1 MSVQSFPGAT
11 ARLAHRRLRSAQARA
26 AALWWHRRLGAMGP
40 ESTVAATARIYV
52 PGMVRLGRDVHLN
65 DFVHIW
71 GGGGVTL
78 GDHVLVASH
87 VVITSQSHD
96 VNALASGLLYRE
108 TDDLRPVTIGRNV
121 WIGSGATILPGV
133 EIGDDS
139 VIAAGAVVTRSVPP
153 RSLVMGV
160 PGKVVRRL

>member
-1 MSVQSFPGAT
+1 MGQE
-11 ARLAHRRLRSAQARA
+11 SAIA
-26 AALWWHRRLGAMGP
+26 
-40 ESTVAATARIYV
+40 STVRIYV

-71 GGGGVTL
+71 GGGGVIL

-108 TDDLRPVTIGRNV
+108 TDDLRPVIVGRNV
-121 WIGSGATILPGV
+121 WIGSGACILPGV
-133 EIGDDS
+133 AIGDDS
-139 VIAAGAVVTRSVPP
+139 VIAAGSVVTRSVPA
-153 RSLVMGV
+153 RTLVMGV
-160 PGKVVRRL
+160 PARVVRQL

>member
-1 MSVQSFPGAT
+1 
-11 ARLAHRRLRSAQARA
+11 
-26 AALWWHRRLGAMGP
+26 MGN
-40 ESTVAATARIYV
+40 ETSIASTVRIYV
-52 PGMVRLGRDVHLN
+52 PGKVRLGRDVHLN

-87 VVITSQSHD
+87 AVITSQSHD

-108 TDDLRPVTIGRNV
+108 TDVLRPVTIGRNV
-121 WIGSGATILPGV
+121 WIGSGACVLPGV

-139 VIAAGAVVTRSVPP
+139 VIAAGAVVTRNVPP
-153 RSLVMGV
+153 RALVMGV
-160 PGKVVRRL
+160 PGRVVRRL